1 MNGFDKRLDENG
13 HYPLTAK
20 EMTTI
25 QVNIGYKC
33 NLMCVHCHVEASPN
47 RKEMMSVEIM
57 HHILKVLEKNDGI
70 TTVDITGGSPELNHY
85 FRYFI
90 FSCIDMGKK
99 VMVRSN
105 LAIYSEPNM
114 EDIPEFLAKNKVK
127 IIGSLPCYTEEGV
140 DRQRGKGTYQRII
153 RAMKMLNSIGY
164 GKDGTGLELDIMFNP
179 FGPEIAPEQKMLESA
194 YKEKLWEMHGV
205 VFNRLMALSNMPI
218 GRFGNSMSDSEKIKY
233 CAFLEGEEGWNDSKI
248 TLTWRCSII
257 MKSEHKYKYTW
268 PELVVI
274 ESLTAIAVT
283 IILIVWALFVDAPLR
298 EIANPVISEN
308 PSKAPWYFVGLQ
320 ELLVYFDSWIAGV
333 MLPLIIIASLI
344 MMPYLDNNPNGI
356 GEYNYS
362 QRKFIVTNFV
372 IGFTMWW
379 ILMGIGYFLRGKDWQ
394 FYLPMDSKEVL
405 KGMDKHLWSP
415 KPLVGYIG
423 IVVYIITGMTLPL
436 VIWRKLYKR
445 LGIVRYLIVM
455 SILLMMYMVPL
466 KILFRLLFHIRYIL
480 VTPWFNI

>member
-1 MNGFDKRLDENG
+1 
-13 HYPLTAK
+13 
-20 EMTTI
+20 
-25 QVNIGYKC
+25 
-33 NLMCVHCHVEASPN
+33 
-47 RKEMMSVEIM
+47 
-57 HHILKVLEKNDGI
+57 
-70 TTVDITGGSPELNHY
+70 
-85 FRYFI
+85 
-90 FSCIDMGKK
+90 
-99 VMVRSN
+99 
-105 LAIYSEPNM
+105 
-114 EDIPEFLAKNKVK
+114 
-127 IIGSLPCYTEEGV
+127 
-140 DRQRGKGTYQRII
+140 
-153 RAMKMLNSIGY
+153 
-164 GKDGTGLELDIMFNP
+164 
-179 FGPEIAPEQKMLESA
+179 
-194 YKEKLWEMHGV
+194 
-205 VFNRLMALSNMPI
+205 
-218 GRFGNSMSDSEKIKY
+218 
-233 CAFLEGEEGWNDSKI
+233 
-248 TLTWRCSII
+248 

-466 KILFRLLFHIRYIL
+466 KMLFRLLFHIRYIL